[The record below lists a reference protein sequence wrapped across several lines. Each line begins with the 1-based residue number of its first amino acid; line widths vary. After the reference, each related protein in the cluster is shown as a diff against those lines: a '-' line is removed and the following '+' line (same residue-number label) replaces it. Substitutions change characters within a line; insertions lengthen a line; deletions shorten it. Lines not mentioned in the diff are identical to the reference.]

1 MKSKIMTFQY
11 LVTYATCDI
20 ECVKIFSKTFLKP
33 QDDDVS
39 AWYCPICV
47 RSLPFSDLRTKELE
61 IFLPSNTIEHTKTTK
76 SSEKTE

>member
-1 MKSKIMTFQY
+1 MTFQY

-20 ECVKIFSKTFLKP
+20 ECVNIFSKTFVKL

-47 RSLPFSDLRTKELE
+47 RSLPFSDLRTKELK
-61 IFLPSNTIEHTKTTK
+61 IFLPSDTIKHTVLANQSIK
-76 SSEKTE
+76 